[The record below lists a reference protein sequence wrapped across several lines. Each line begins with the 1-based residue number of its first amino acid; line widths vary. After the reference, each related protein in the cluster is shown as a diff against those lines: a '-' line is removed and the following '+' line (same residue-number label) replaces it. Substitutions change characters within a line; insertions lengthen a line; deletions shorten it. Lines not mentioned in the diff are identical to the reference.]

1 MIIMSTLLRL
11 CNLFVVFFI
20 ASYNPFVSGLA
31 NGNLP
36 KKAFVEYI
44 QQDSFYLEQALWMEF
59 NF

>member
-44 QQDSFYLEQALWMEF
+44 QQDSFYLE
-59 NF
+59 

>member
-11 CNLFVVFFI
+11 CSLLIVLFI
-20 ASYNPFVSGLA
+20 ARYNPFVTGLA

-44 QQDSFYLEQALWMEF
+44 QQDSFYLEWGF
-59 NF
+59 VSSG